1 MKPTKL
7 YLGVRHRYWGKWFVE
22 IHLPKS
28 RTRLW
33 LGTFDT
39 VEEAALAYNQAAYK
53 LRCDFTRLNFLHLWH
68 QGSIVGDKF
77 GEYKP
82 PFLS

>member
-7 YLGVRHRYWGKWFVE
+7 YQGVRWRHWRKWVVE
-22 IHLPKS
+22 ICLPKNQ
-28 RTRLW
+28 TRLW

-39 VEEAALAYNQAAYK
+39 IEEAP
-53 LRCDFTRLNFLHLWH
+53 RGDFARLNFLHLWH
-68 QGSIVGDKF
+68 QVSIVS
-77 GEYKP
+77 GECKP